1 MISTIV
7 NALTLMS
14 RTSMAE
20 AQRVIR
26 QAAERLATGHRI
38 NRASDDPSGLIAA
51 DRLGARRVELTEM
64 IAQAERAGF
73 VLSAVEGGLAEM
85 DTLLQDLNGLVVQAA
100 STGGLGGAEREA
112 LQVEAN
118 GIIQALGH
126 LIGTYTFDGK
136 LVLAEGAT
144 VTFNGG
150 AFGFG
155 GFDLKTMGVVHQS
168 APAPEAPAS
177 PQPPVTSEPDPPAG
191 GTPAPGTPPDPPDP
205 TRLSLLD
212 IMTGGALNLVDGD
225 LELTQRSIAG
235 ALKSVH
241 HMRGTIGAHLKYVL
255 GSGMTALMIELENTA
270 AAESVIRDADYAHEV
285 ASLIR
290 GQIMEM
296 ASIKT
301 FQLAKDQAFNA
312 LALLG

>member
-1 MISTIV
+1 MISTNV
-7 NALTLMS
+7 NVLTLMS
-14 RTSMAE
+14 RTSMAK
-20 AQRVIR
+20 AQQVIR

-38 NRASDDPSGLIAA
+38 NRASDDPSGLMAA
-51 DRLGARRVELTEM
+51 DKLGARRVELTEM

-73 VLSAVEGGLAEM
+73 VLSAVEGGLGEM
-85 DTLLQDLNGLVVQAA
+85 DTLLEDLNGLVVQAA
-100 STGGLGGAEREA
+100 NGGGLGEAEREA

-155 GFDLKTMGVVHQS
+155 GFDLSKIGVVHQY
-168 APAPEAPAS
+168 PPEAP
-177 PQPPVTSEPDPPAG
+177 PPP
-191 GTPAPGTPPDPPDP
+191 TPPPPQSTEPVPSTGGGAPVAAPPEPPEP

-225 LELTQRSIAG
+225 LELTQRSIKG
-235 ALKSVH
+235 ALDSVH

-296 ASIKT
+296 ASVKT

>member
-1 MISTIV
+1 MITTNV
-7 NALTLMS
+7 NVLTLMS
-14 RTSMAE
+14 RTSMAR
-20 AQRVIR
+20 AQQVIR

-51 DRLGARRVELTEM
+51 EKLGARRVELTEL

-100 STGGLGGAEREA
+100 NSGGLGEAEREA

-136 LVLAEGAT
+136 LVLAEGTT
-144 VTFNGG
+144 VTFDGS

-155 GFDLKTMGVVHQS
+155 GFTLKNMGVVHQS
-168 APAPEAPAS
+168 VPTPEPS
-177 PQPPVTSEPDPPAG
+177 PPPPQASEPDPSAG
-191 GTPAPGTPPDPPDP
+191 GGAPAPGTPPDP

-212 IMTGGALNLVDGD
+212 ILTGGALNLVDGD
-225 LELTQRSIAG
+225 LELTQKSIKG
-235 ALKSVH
+235 ALNSVH
-241 HMRGTIGAHLKYVL
+241 HMRGAIGAHLKYVL

-270 AAESVIRDADYAHEV
+270 AAESVIRDADYAQEV
-285 ASLIR
+285 ANLIR

-312 LALLG
+312 LALLR